1 MKRLVVSLLVLSM
14 LILCFA
20 SCGDTGNGSGNGI
33 KDNEE
38 GQYLENIDFQGYTF
52 RFLGGAMDS
61 GILYDEDEM
70 DSSSLMDQA
79 TIERDSEI
87 IERFNIS
94 FDQTLLQ
101 ENYIA
106 NFVLKDALNELSSY
120 DLARLHGTESA
131 AEIIAQK
138 AAADIKKLP
147 TIDLTQ
153 PWYQSQANDEYTIMH
168 RQYLVAGMY
177 PGINGSPPLV
187 FNKSM
192 MNEINMPLPYD
203 LILSGKWTLE
213 EMLKYTS
220 AAYAGDFNGD
230 GNLDHLDRYGY
241 SGHSR
246 SIPYFYQGMGGL
258 TSTRDKITGAIVPVL
273 SDDKTDMIYDTIKEF
288 WDSKA
293 NWINDNNN
301 EGVPEGGHNVFREGK
316 SLFCYYITVVTKYYD
331 IETFE
336 YGLAILPKY
345 NLDQE
350 RYFCPSAG
358 SICLFPANLEDEAT
372 TGYLYEALNEAS
384 YRITYP
390 ANIQEAVDFEMLT
403 DEKSIEVQKL
413 IDQSLSFDILKN
425 FDPTD
430 GGLSSC
436 AFFYQCLTSDV
447 PPSVMSQ
454 SYKEPYEMLF
464 EEFFS
469 GLN

>member
-1 MKRLVVSLLVLSM
+1 MKRFLVSLLVLTM
-14 LILCFA
+14 LVLCFA
-20 SCGDTGNGSGNGI
+20 SCADTGNGSGNGI

-38 GQYLENIDFQGYTF
+38 GQYLENKDFEGYTF
-52 RFLGGAMDS
+52 RFLGGAMDG

-79 TIERDSEI
+79 IIERDSEI

-94 FDQTLLQ
+94 FDQNLLQ

-106 NFVLKDALNELSSY
+106 SFVLTDAINTESSY
-120 DLARLHGTESA
+120 DFARLHGTESA

-153 PWYQSQANDEYTIMH
+153 PWYQSQANDEYTIMG

-177 PGINGSPPLV
+177 PNINGTSPLV

-192 MNEINMPLPYD
+192 VSEINMPMPYD
-203 LILSGKWTLE
+203 LILSGNWTIE

-258 TSTRDKITGAIVPVL
+258 TTARDKNGAIVPVL
-273 SDDKTDMIYDTIKEF
+273 SDDKTDMIYDRIKEF

-293 NWINDNNN
+293 NWINDDNS
-301 EGVPEGGHNVFREGK
+301 EGVPHGGHNVFRAGK
-316 SLFCYYITVVTKYYD
+316 SLFCYYVTVVTKYYD
-331 IETFE
+331 IESFE

-345 NLDQE
+345 DLDQT
-350 RYFCPSAG
+350 RYYCPGGG
-358 SICLFPANLEDEAT
+358 SICLFPANLEDESI

-403 DEKSIEVQKL
+403 DKESIEVQKL
-413 IDQSLSFDILKN
+413 IDQSLTFDILKN
-425 FDPTD
+425 FDPTG

-436 AFFYQCLTSDV
+436 AFFYECLSTDV
-447 PPSVMSQ
+447 PPSVLSQ
-454 SYKEPYEMLF
+454 MYKEPYELLF
-464 EEFFS
+464 EEFFYGS
-469 GLN
+469 N